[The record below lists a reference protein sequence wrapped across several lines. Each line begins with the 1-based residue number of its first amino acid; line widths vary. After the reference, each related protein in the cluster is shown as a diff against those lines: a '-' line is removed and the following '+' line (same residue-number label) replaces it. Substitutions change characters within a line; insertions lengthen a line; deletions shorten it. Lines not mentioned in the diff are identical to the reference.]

1 MSSAEGVIKK
11 RLRGIHMDNEEI
23 EKAYIQVFHNENPAM
38 DNKPNL
44 DVVKDKLSGNNEKD
58 NNKGQDIDIIEVPFN
73 PSTLSFSM
81 RDRAWSLKENERKK
95 KMSLLQSG
103 QKEVATSFAENAD
116 SSISVSF
123 RLIFD
128 KTMEKNADVQPDVQQ
143 FLALVQDPY
152 VRQVAF
158 CWGDLLYKGL
168 LKNVETEYVLF
179 NALGTPTRATINLTL
194 EGV

>member
-1 MSSAEGVIKK
+1 
-11 RLRGIHMDNEEI
+11 MDNEEI
-23 EKAYIQVFHNENPAM
+23 EKAYIQVFHNENQAV

-44 DVVKDKLSGNNEKD
+44 NVVKERLAGSNRSTNYR
-58 NNKGQDIDIIEVPFN
+58 GQDIDVIAVPFN

-81 RDRAWSLKENERKK
+81 RDSAWSVKDAERKK

-103 QKEVATSFAENAD
+103 QREVAAAFAEHPD

-128 KTMEKNADVQPDVQQ
+128 KTMEENADVQSDVQQ

-158 CWGDLLYKGL
+158 CWGDLSYKGL

-179 NALGTPTRATINLTL
+179 NALGNPTRATINLTL